1 MTFTQTRR
9 NTFRFLAF
17 VAPFLIVNSAGAVTD
32 AAQSA
37 AGLPNIL
44 LMLVDD
50 YGE

>member
-9 NTFRFLAF
+9 NTFRILTF